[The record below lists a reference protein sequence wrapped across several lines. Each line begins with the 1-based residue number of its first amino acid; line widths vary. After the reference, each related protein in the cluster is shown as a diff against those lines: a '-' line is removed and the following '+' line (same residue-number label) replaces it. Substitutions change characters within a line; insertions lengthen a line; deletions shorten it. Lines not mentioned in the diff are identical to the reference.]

1 MRTNQMLFV
10 GERHG
15 AYEKEHVV
23 HHKCLKLQSSWT
35 LHLKQGYL
43 HSLGEQESD
52 NAGSMG
58 LV

>member
-1 MRTNQMLFV
+1 MLFV